1 MFVVSKR
8 GLMLALILMMFG
20 LAPMIASAD
29 EKPVNGK
36 DDVALPDVV
45 AKVNGVEIKS
55 DSIKFQLS
63 SAMRKGQ
70 RTFSPA
76 EKKEIVSGLV
86 DKEIVRELVHQEGKT
101 TKVEVDSE
109 SVEKE
114 FQGVMKPYK
123 NKEEFK
129 KALKARGLTED
140 DLRSSIKVDLTAK
153 KLIDEQVRG
162 KIKITDDDVKSYYES
177 NQKKFFRPEAYR
189 AHHIFISIF
198 PPEMIKTTPINE
210 LKAKKEE
217 LDKEAKKKI
226 DGILAEIKSGGDFT
240 ELAKKYS
247 HDSGSAKNGGDLDF
261 IYKGVFDPAF
271 DEAISKMKVG
281 EVSDVVNTPYGYH
294 IIKLG
299 ETKPAEQATYAE
311 MEESI
316 QKHLFME
323 QAKKK
328 VEKYLQGLRKKAKIE
343 VLL

>member
-1 MFVVSKR
+1 MRVSKR
-8 GLMLALILMMFG
+8 RELMLALILLMFG
-20 LAPMIASAD
+20 MAPLIASAD
-29 EKPVNGK
+29 EKPASVDN
-36 DDVALPDVV
+36 DVSLPDVV

-55 DSIKFQLS
+55 KSIIFQLS

-70 RTFSPA
+70 RSFSPA
-76 EKKEIVSGLV
+76 EKREIVSGLV
-86 DKEIVRELVHQEGKT
+86 DKEIVRELVYQEGKAA
-101 TKVEVDSE
+101 KVEVDSE
-109 SVEKE
+109 TVEKE

-123 NKEEFK
+123 NKEEFQ

-140 DLRSSIKVDLTAK
+140 ELKSSIKVDLIAK
-153 KLIDEQVRG
+153 KLIDDQVRG
-162 KIKITDDDVKSYYES
+162 KIRITDEDVKSYFES

-198 PPEMIKTTPINE
+198 PPEMIRTTPINE

-217 LDKEAKKKI
+217 LDQEAKKKI
-226 DGILAEIKSGGDFT
+226 DSILAEVKSGGDFA

-247 HDSGSAKNGGDLDF
+247 HDSGSAQNGGDLDF

-281 EVSDVVNTPYGYH
+281 DVSDVVNTPYGYH
-294 IIKLG
+294 IIKLD
-299 ETKPAEQATYAE
+299 ETKPPEQATFTE
-311 MEESI
+311 MEEAI
-316 QKHLFME
+316 QKHLFLE

-328 VEKYLQGLRKKAKIE
+328 VEIYLQGLRKKAKIE